1 MPLESESRLKQVGL
15 AALVPLGIIGF
26 LILTALLLRGM
37 VWVSEKALPWLTTG
51 SEIALGICV
60 FVLLPLCIFRKTRP
74 WAGMGFY
81 LSSYLFGAC
90 LWAFSCI
97 VVINIWGYG
106 ALAVGL
112 LLAGVGVVP
121 VAFLA
126 TLIHAE
132 WLWFG
137 NLIISIILTFGAR
150 GLGTWLATASEDRMM
165 LEDDSVIDM

>member
-1 MPLESESRLKQVGL
+1 
-15 AALVPLGIIGF
+15 
-26 LILTALLLRGM
+26 
-37 VWVSEKALPWLTTG
+37 
-51 SEIALGICV
+51 
-60 FVLLPLCIFRKTRP
+60 LLPLCLFKKTRP
-74 WAGMGFY
+74 WAGIGFY
-81 LSSYLFGAC
+81 FSSYLFGAC

-112 LLAGVGVVP
+112 LFAGVGVVP
-121 VAFLA
+121 VALLA

-132 WLWFG
+132 WPWFL

-150 GLGTWLATASEDRMM
+150 WLGAWLATASEDRMV